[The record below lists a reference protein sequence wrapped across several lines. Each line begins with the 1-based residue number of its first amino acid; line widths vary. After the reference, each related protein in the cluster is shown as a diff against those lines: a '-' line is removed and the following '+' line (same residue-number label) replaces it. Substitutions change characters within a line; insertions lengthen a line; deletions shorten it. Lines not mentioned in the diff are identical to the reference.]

1 MRISNLI
8 FGIAVFSFGGVILG
22 QDVFQG
28 ISSEPRPEEYFHW
41 DSNSYAGIKDELE
54 QDLRDGNG
62 IFGTDFVYL
71 NGLPAEEYR
80 VHNIQFIHRSGYT
93 QPEIH
98 QNKWDIYIIVD
109 GRGTARI
116 GGERINFVEGGS
128 NEGQYPELEG
138 AQEYSVTT
146 GDILHVPARVWH
158 QMITLPDESIT
169 YALINIIH

>member
-1 MRISNLI
+1 MRILNSVLLATVI
-8 FGIAVFSFGGVILG
+8 SSGVAVVA
-22 QDVFQG
+22 QDVFEG
-28 ISSEPRPEEYFHW
+28 ITNEPRPEEYIHW
-41 DSNSYAGIKDELE
+41 NSDSYAAIKS
-54 QDLRDGNG
+54 DLQQSLREGNG

-71 NGLPAEEYR
+71 NGLPAAQHR
-80 VHNIQFIHRSGYT
+80 THNVQFIHRSGYT

-98 QNKWDIYIIVD
+98 ENKWDIYVIVD

-116 GGERINFVEGGS
+116 GGERVNFIEGRS

-138 AQEYSVTT
+138 AQEYQVTA

-158 QMITLPDESIT
+158 QMITDPDETIT